1 MWAEFNTA
9 ENTLNSSH
17 FFVKSPLVCL
27 YIVIPVNLKIK
38 QLHTVACCLLD
49 FFFNTLLFLPSTF
62 MTPMITVPS
71 WLFKCSSS
79 YVII

>member
-71 WLFKCSSS
+71 RLFKCSSS